1 MKDKPDF
8 KAFNEAFKARTGA
21 WPIYPVYH
29 MAQAF
34 SALHAAYDKAG
45 KAAGGKWPSRE
56 QVIDAM
62 QGLTFQAW
70 GRPVT
75 LRPDDNQGIE
85 AQLVGLTKKADG
97 YDFMVLDEMMIFDS
111 TKIINPANQKTGD
124 WLKTLTPELIKLD
137 VPVFKHGG

>member
-1 MKDKPDF
+1 
-8 KAFNEAFKARTGA
+8 
-21 WPIYPVYH
+21 
-29 MAQAF
+29 
-34 SALHAAYDKAG
+34 
-45 KAAGGKWPSRE
+45 
-56 QVIDAM
+56 M